1 MSKHTALAYLLV
13 ETARQSFRLNAGHK
27 LLAPEWDDVCSNS
40 DIQEMINHSI
50 RKPTALF
57 QSRKANDP
65 TPDDY
70 EALRN
75 EIRPNLARFE
85 RRNEIRALFHEYE
98 AETLMYPGDWEIMSE
113 GFEELVIE
121 RLETDFNEHGY

>member
-1 MSKHTALAYLLV
+1 MSKNTALAYLLV

-27 LLAPEWDDVCSNS
+27 LLAAEWDDVCSNP
-40 DIQEMINHSI
+40 DIQKMINNSV
-50 RKPTALF
+50 RQPTGF
-57 QSRKANDP
+57 FKSNKGNDP
-65 TPDDY
+65 TPEDY
-70 EALRN
+70 EALRL

-85 RRNEIRALFHEYE
+85 RRDEIRALFYEYE
-98 AETLMYPGDWEIMSE
+98 AETLLYPGDWEDMSE